1 MDSFADCT
9 KQIAIPPKLMICNT
23 LDVKARSMV
32 MWTSITILILKS
44 SFKATLYSQK
54 FSFYYTVM
62 MTEVKKDEIGAGSF
76 YKQAGNK
83 NDLFD
88 YKQFSLYLMQD
99 HTFVMCTIYSIHSR

>member
-1 MDSFADCT
+1 
-9 KQIAIPPKLMICNT
+9 
-23 LDVKARSMV
+23 
-32 MWTSITILILKS
+32 
-44 SFKATLYSQK
+44 
-54 FSFYYTVM
+54 M
-62 MTEVKKDEIGAGSF
+62 MTKVKKDEIGAGSF